1 MPTANDGAVATWGE
15 APSSQLQQDTTL
27 EELGLKL
34 DLLDKALFV
43 STAIY
48 HQTRAIPIGV
58 GLTNTVANIR
68 GAEFELNFQPNP
80 TFFATASYS
89 YLHTII
95 KTPSALIPS
104 YYFYNFPAEPGVNI
118 DGGGNFAVYQ
128 PNQSLQDPGVPQH
141 LFNVLVNYKHPSG
154 FGAQGNV
161 QVTGP
166 IDTTQS
172 GYLNLAATNAAAA
185 ADGVGTFVGP
195 GGTVP
200 LSVVGANGYYTSPRI
215 PWQYTVNGAVFYTFQ
230 KCLIKLSVYNLTN
243 ERNLQN
249 DIPYYGN
256 DFLTR
261 VPPRSF
267 DLSFSGKF

>member
-1 MPTANDGAVATWGE
+1 LVALQRFAQNRVCPRLQRLGNADVITHNGQRERPFGRLAFARLGQQLPCIGLHVPIDNDD
-15 APSSQLQQDTTL
+15 LKTL
-27 EELGLKL
+27 LG
-34 DLLDKALFV
+34 
-43 STAIY
+43 
-48 HQTRAIPIGV
+48 
-58 GLTNTVANIR
+58 
-68 GAEFELNFQPNP
+68 NF
-80 TFFATASYS
+80 
-89 YLHTII
+89 L
-95 KTPSALIPS
+95 
-104 YYFYNFPAEPGVNI
+104 

-128 PNQSLQDPGVPQH
+128 PGQKMIDPGVPQH
-141 LFNVLVNYKHPSG
+141 LFNILVNYKHPSG
-154 FGAQGNV
+154 FGAQTNI

-185 ADGVGTFVGP
+185 ADGVGTLVGP

-215 PWQYTVNGAVFYTFQ
+215 PWQYTVNGAVFYNFQ
-230 KCLIKLSVYNLTN
+230 NYLIKFSIYNLTN